1 MALRHTQAAVTC
13 ALLCTAV
20 SSASAAFTQSG
31 YDFGTVSGYAVAA
44 PAPTTSYGQNGIYAA
59 NLVYT
64 REFTFS
70 LASDQSTRIDVRAEQ
85 RLSKYNGASAYLAGA
100 AFSVFD
106 SAHQLI
112 GTASVDPDYSGPSD
126 PMCPPASAISC
137 IYKLGLTFNGALKA
151 GKYSFEFS
159 GDANGYAF
167 SFPTLRFGV
176 SSTDPAI
183 VASYLKALTPGVP
196 EANSGLML
204 ALGLAGLVVGVNRR
218 KHTA

>member
-1 MALRHTQAAVTC
+1 MALRHTHAAVTC
-13 ALLCTAV
+13 ALLCLAA
-20 SSASAAFTQSG
+20 SSASAEFTQSG
-31 YDFGTVSGYAVAA
+31 YDFGTVSDYAVAT

-64 REFTFS
+64 REFTFD

-106 SAHQLI
+106 SAHKLI
-112 GTASVDPDYSGPSD
+112 GTASVDPGYSGLTD
-126 PMCPPASAISC
+126 PTCPQASAIAC
-137 IYKLGLTFNGALKA
+137 VYKLGLTFNGALKA

-167 SFPTLRFGV
+167 SFPALRFGV

-183 VASYLKALTPGVP
+183 VQSYLKALTPSVP

-204 ALGLAGLVVGVNRR
+204 ALGLAGVAVGVNRR
-218 KHTA
+218 KHAA